1 MNLALAKTETG
12 RALSDV
18 FALAQ
23 DRLPGTGQVAGL
35 RRQAF
40 EAYLRAGLPHR
51 RIEDWKYTDLR
62 ALMREV
68 LAPADAPDAAAL
80 KRAGAALK
88 LHAVDGARRLVLVD
102 GVFAPKLSDL
112 ANPEHGLGV
121 RTLRDVLEAGDAA
134 LTAQLFAP
142 DSSDS
147 MVALN
152 SAMMSDGLVIDI
164 ADGVI
169 LTKPLHIV
177 HVAST
182 PRPAAMFTRSLLK
195 MGKAAGATLVES
207 YIAADG
213 ANAYQVHDSLVLAI
227 GDDAR
232 LDQVRLIED
241 GREAFNICSAVV
253 TLGARAHFNTFGM
266 ASGSHVSRYQAVV
279 AFAGEGSR
287 VETYGVNLL
296 NGRQHA
302 DTTLFLD
309 HAVPNCASREI
320 FRRRSMIAPIRYFR
334 AASFRPKAQKTDAK
348 MMTRALLLSDEA
360 EADNKPELEVRRRR
374 HLRPWREPPA
384 HWTKACWFT
393 CGRRPLREGKAR
405 ALSHPGLCRRGDRLN
420 CQRRSAR
427 TDDLDRELW
436 PPCAWIREPPMVGE
450 ASAAASRAG
459 K

>member
-18 FALAQ
+18 FALAR
-23 DRLPGTGQVAGL
+23 DRLPGTGQVAEI

-88 LHAVDGARRLVLVD
+88 LHAIDGVRRLVLVD
-102 GVFAPKLSDL
+102 GAFAPGLSEL
-112 ANPEHGLGV
+112 ADPEQGLGI
-121 RTLRDVLEAGDAA
+121 RTLRDTLAQDDAA

-142 DSSDS
+142 DDSDP

-152 SAMMSDGLVIDI
+152 SAMMTDGLVIDV
-164 ADGVI
+164 ADGAI

-177 HVAST
+177 HIASGT
-182 PRPAAMFTRSLLK
+182 RPAAMFTRSLLRI
-195 MGKAAGATLVES
+195 GKAAGATLVES
-207 YIAADG
+207 YIAANG
-213 ANAYQVHDSLVLAI
+213 AGAYQVHDSLVLAI
-227 GDDAR
+227 GDRAR
-232 LDQVRLIED
+232 LDHVRLVED
-241 GREAFNICSAVV
+241 GRDAFNICSSVV
-253 TLGARAHFNTFGM
+253 TLGAKAHFNTFGM
-266 ASGSHVSRYQAVV
+266 TSGSHVSRYQAVV

-287 VETYGVNLL
+287 VETHGVNLL

-320 FRRRSMIAPIRYFR
+320 FRAVVDDR
-334 AASFRPKAQKTDAK
+334 AHSVFQGRIIVRPKAQKTDAK

-360 EADNKPELEVRRRR
+360 EADNKPELEIFADDV
-374 HLRPWREPPA
+374 
-384 HWTKACWFT
+384 T
-393 CGRRPLREGKAR
+393 CGHGATTGALDQSLLFYLRAR
-405 ALSHPGLCRRGDRLN
+405 GLSEQQAQALLI
-420 CQRRSAR
+420 QAF
-427 TDDLDRELW
+427 
-436 PPCAWIREPPMVGE
+436 VGE
-450 ASAAASRAG
+450 AIESIANDGLRELAIAAAERWLAARG
-459 K
+459 